1 MNSTTTPTSTIYT
14 SRPLEITGTIN
25 TTRTNVRMGTTNPMH
40 TTGCPKGMKTGIM
53 SHIQMTDTTRI
64 PTDTRMLDRKNSHR
78 HRTSDHPRTNTSR
91 TNQSTSVQS
100 EIKSHK
106 EIINICG
113 LNVCGLNSKLN
124 FGELNDYIKKFDIF
138 CITESKVSKGPH
150 IDNYTVFNIE
160 KNTKKYPYPG
170 IHGLQ
175 VYVADHI
182 AGLCYQINDTS
193 LICESALW
201 IKIAENLIVG
211 ALYIPHEGSKHY
223 CHEFFT
229 DLALDICD
237 LKSKYDLPIMLI
249 GDFNSRTGTINDI
262 LLIENTDNVLDPS
275 NFIYPDIINTLKSLN
290 IPIHRSNKDAKANNN
305 GKKLIEMCKCH
316 ELCIVNGRLGS
327 DKNIGNPTCNDVST
341 IDYVICTPD
350 LLPNL
355 TDFTVHN
362 FCPLLSDKHR
372 PISVNLN
379 MTKPPPD
386 NNTDTTNTDETNT
399 NTHYTRCKWDSN
411 KKGEYT
417 QNFDMSKIN
426 NISNNLSTL
435 NVGEVTLPMIDSL
448 TQGLNELFIDPAK
461 TTGMFKQVPLNTK
474 KRKPN
479 TNRPFVNA
487 ACITSKNNYNLMF
500 LSYIFENEIYEKA
513 VEE

>member
-1 MNSTTTPTSTIYT
+1 MNTGTTT
-14 SRPLEITGTIN
+14 
-25 TTRTNVRMGTTNPMH
+25 
-40 TTGCPKGMKTGIM
+40 
-53 SHIQMTDTTRI
+53 HIQKNSTTRI
-64 PTDTRMLDRKNSHR
+64 PTDTRVSDRKNSHR
-78 HRTSDHPRTNTSR
+78 DRTSDHLR
-91 TNQSTSVQS
+91 
-100 EIKSHK
+100 
-106 EIINICG
+106 INIG
-113 LNVCGLNSKLN
+113 GINVCGLNSKLN
-124 FGELNDYIKKFDIF
+124 FGELNDYIKKFDMF

-150 IDNYTVFNIE
+150 INSYTVFNLE

-182 AGLCYQINDTS
+182 AGLCCQINDIS
-193 LICESALW
+193 LICESILW
-201 IKIAENLIVG
+201 IKISENLIVG
-211 ALYIPHEGSKHY
+211 ALYIPHEGSKYY
-223 CHEFFT
+223 CNEFFT

-237 LKSKYDLPIMLI
+237 IKSKYDLPIMLI

-262 LLIENTDNVLDPS
+262 LLVENTDDVLDSS
-275 NFIYPDIINTLKSLN
+275 NFIYPDIINTLKNLN
-290 IPIHRSNKDAKANNN
+290 LPIHRSNKDTKINNN

-316 ELCIVNGRLGS
+316 ELCIVNGRLGT
-327 DKNIGNPTCNDVST
+327 DKNIGNTTCNDVST

-372 PISVNLN
+372 PISVSLN
-379 MTKPPPD
+379 MTKSLPD
-386 NNTDTTNTDETNT
+386 TKTDTTNTNETNNT
-399 NTHYTRCKWDSN
+399 NTHYTRCKWDNS

-417 QNFDMSKIN
+417 QNFDMGKIK

-435 NVGEVTLPMIDSL
+435 NVGEVTLPMIDNL
-448 TQGLNELFIDPAK
+448 TQGLKDLFIDPAK

-479 TNRPFVNA
+479 TNRPFFNA
-487 ACITSKNNYNLMF
+487 ACITSKNNYKAFKKTLKRKQRDTNQ
-500 LSYIFENEIYEKA
+500 NEKLKSLANKHKQLVRSEKRKYDKA
-513 VEE
+513 LNEYLKSLKSTNPGAYWQILKQSREQ